1 MRGNILTREHTV
13 QPMGA
18 EFLAKPYRMEQSIA
32 MRNTN
37 VLVSQ
42 PKSLQRPEA
51 EKKQTGAEAFL
62 DLLHQLQRIVSP
74 QRDDLEIQYA
84 KGKRSQ
90 QLALPPIASQSEAN
104 DSQDSDNASL
114 VPAVANPLLAV
125 PASQA
130 TPPPTA
136 VDPVEQPDRVDRD
149 ENRQESPAMQACWG
163 AVKEGLLIG
172 TGKPQKEAKKK
183 PSAKAKAAKL
193 AKAGKPCGKKA
204 QVAKKKSVAKHDKVK
219 GSKPAKK
226 IAKQLQAKG
235 KGAKPWSETNPP
247 PKNLIRKYRFGCSR
261 CRHAANCTPSCWA
274 RRGF

>member
-1 MRGNILTREHTV
+1 MCWTLECHGGRGGKEGGARHQVQREGL
-13 QPMGA
+13 M
-18 EFLAKPYRMEQSIA
+18 
-32 MRNTN
+32 
-37 VLVSQ
+37 
-42 PKSLQRPEA
+42 
-51 EKKQTGAEAFL
+51 
-62 DLLHQLQRIVSP
+62 
-74 QRDDLEIQYA
+74 EIQYA
-84 KGKRSQ
+84 KGKPSQ

-130 TPPPTA
+130 TPPTTA

-149 ENRQESPAMQACWG
+149 ENRQESPAMQACLG
-163 AVKEGLLIG
+163 AVKEGLLSG

-219 GSKPAKK
+219 GSKPAKEDCK
-226 IAKQLQAKG
+226 AAAGKG
-235 KGAKPWSETNPP
+235 KGRQALERDEPAPQEPHSQVPIWVLQVPP
-247 PKNLIRKYRFGCSR
+247 CS
-261 CRHAANCTPSCWA
+261 
-274 RRGF
+274 